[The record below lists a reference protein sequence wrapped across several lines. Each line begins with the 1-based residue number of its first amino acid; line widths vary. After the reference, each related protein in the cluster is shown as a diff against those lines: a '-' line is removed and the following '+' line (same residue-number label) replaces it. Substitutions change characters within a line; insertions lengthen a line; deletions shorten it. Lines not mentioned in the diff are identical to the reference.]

1 MWGGLRRPKGP
12 LQVSCVLAATMVV
25 AAFSITTTYAQ
36 NARNRSWFP
45 EKQSFG
51 ALNERTNAN
60 TVTIVSGSPEGASLS
75 IAHDLSAV
83 LDDGDEFRV
92 LPLVGKGGGQNI
104 RDVRFLKDVDLGIA
118 QANLL
123 NAFRRSNE
131 IGNLDGKIVYIA
143 KLFGEEMHVAVRAS
157 SGIHSLDQL
166 AGKTVNLGIASS
178 GTQLSARDIFAR
190 LNIKVEEVN
199 LEQSEA
205 LEKLRAGQLAAS
217 VLISGKPA
225 APMTKVTAEQ
235 GLRLLPVPFAKS
247 LQDDYL
253 PGVLTSED
261 YPGLVRAGEDVET
274 VSAAAVL
281 IAYNWPK
288 GSEPY
293 RRLEDFVGRF
303 FSKLDAFTQSP
314 HRHSKWREANFAAPL
329 AGWARFQPAEDWLAR
344 NRETLT
350 ARRQFNEFL
359 SSRLGVDAPGNE
371 EERERLFKD
380 FVKWSQERERR

>member
-1 MWGGLRRPKGP
+1 MWGGLRRPIGP

-36 NARNRSWFP
+36 NARNRWFP

-51 ALNERTNAN
+51 ALSERANAN
-60 TVTIVSGSPEGASLS
+60 AVTIVAGGPEGASLS

-83 LDDGDEFRV
+83 LDDGEEFRV
-92 LPLVGKGGGQNI
+92 LPLVGKGGSQNI
-104 RDVRFLKDVDLGIA
+104 RDVRFLKGVDLGIA

-143 KLFGEEMHVAVRAS
+143 KLFGEEVHVAVRAS
-157 SGIHSLDQL
+157 SGIRSLEQL
-166 AGKTVNLGIASS
+166 AGKTVNLGGANS
-178 GTQLSARDIFAR
+178 GTQLSARDVFSR
-190 LNIKVEEVN
+190 LNIKIEEVN
-199 LEQSEA
+199 LEQPEA
-205 LEKLRAGQLAAS
+205 LEKVKTGQIAAS

-274 VSAAAVL
+274 ISAASVL

-293 RRLEDFVGRF
+293 RRMEDFVGRF

-314 HRHSKWREANFAAPL
+314 YRHSKWREANFAAPL

-359 SSRLGVDAPGNE
+359 SSRLGVDAPGSE

>member
-1 MWGGLRRPKGP
+1 
-12 LQVSCVLAATMVV
+12 MVV

-36 NARNRSWFP
+36 NARNRWFP

-51 ALNERTNAN
+51 ALSERANAN

-75 IAHDLSAV
+75 IAHDLSAI
-83 LDDGDEFRV
+83 LDDGEEFRV

-104 RDVRFLKDVDLGIA
+104 RDVRFLKGVDLGIA
-118 QANLL
+118 TANLL

-143 KLFGEEMHVAVRAS
+143 KLFGEEMHVAVHAS
-157 SGIHSLDQL
+157 SGIRSLDQL
-166 AGKTVNLGIASS
+166 VGKTVNLGKTSS
-178 GTQLSARDIFAR
+178 GTQLSARDVFAR
-190 LNIKVEEVN
+190 LNIK
-199 LEQSEA
+199 S
-205 LEKLRAGQLAAS
+205 GQIAAS

-303 FSKLDAFTQSP
+303 FSKLEAFTQSP
-314 HRHSKWREANFAAPL
+314 HRHPKWREANFAAPL
-329 AGWARFQPAEDWLAR
+329 SGWARFQPAEDWLAR
-344 NRETLT
+344 NREALT
-350 ARRQFNEFL
+350 ARRQFNEFM
-359 SSRLGVDAPGNE
+359 SSRLGVNALGSE
-371 EERERLFKD
+371 EERERLFND

>member
-1 MWGGLRRPKGP
+1 
-12 LQVSCVLAATMVV
+12 VSCVLAATMVV

-36 NARNRSWFP
+36 NARNKWFP

-51 ALNERTNAN
+51 ALSERANAN

-83 LDDGDEFRV
+83 LDDGEEFRV
-92 LPLVGKGGGQNI
+92 LPLVGKGGSQNI
-104 RDVRFLKDVDLGIA
+104 RDVRFLKGVDLGIA
-118 QANLL
+118 PANLL

-131 IGNLDGKIVYIA
+131 IGGLDGKDGKIVYIA
-143 KLFGEEMHVAVRAS
+143 KLFGEEMHVAVRANS
-157 SGIHSLDQL
+157 DIRSLDQL
-166 AGKTVNLGIASS
+166 AGKAVNLGSASS
-178 GTQLSARDIFAR
+178 GTQLSARDVFSR
-190 LNIKVEEVN
+190 LNIKIEEVN
-199 LEQSEA
+199 LEQADA
-205 LEKLRAGQLAAS
+205 LEKLRAGQIAAS

-225 APMTKVTAEQ
+225 APMTKVAAEQ

-314 HRHSKWREANFAAPL
+314 HGHPKWREANFAAPL
-329 AGWARFQPAEDWLAR
+329 SGWTRFQPAEDWLAR
-344 NRETLT
+344 NRQTLT

-359 SSRLGVDAPGNE
+359 SSRLGFDAPGSE
-371 EERERLFKD
+371 EERERLFDD

>member
-1 MWGGLRRPKGP
+1 
-12 LQVSCVLAATMVV
+12 MVV
-25 AAFSITTTYAQ
+25 AAFSTTTYAQ

-51 ALNERTNAN
+51 ALSERTNAN

-104 RDVRFLKDVDLGIA
+104 RDVRFLKGVDLGIA

-143 KLFGEEMHVAVRAS
+143 KLFGEEVHVAVRAS
-157 SGIHSLDQL
+157 SGIRSLDQL
-166 AGKTVNLGIASS
+166 AGKTVNLGGASG
-178 GTQLSARDIFAR
+178 GTQLSARDVFSR
-190 LNIKVEEVN
+190 MNIKIEEVN
-199 LEQSEA
+199 LEQPEA
-205 LEKLRAGQLAAS
+205 LEKVRTGQIAAS

-235 GLRLLPVPFAKS
+235 GLRLLTVPFAKS

-274 VSAAAVL
+274 ISAASVL

-314 HRHSKWREANFAAPL
+314 YRHSKWREANFAAPL

-359 SSRLGVDAPGNE
+359 SSRLGVDAPGSE
-371 EERERLFKD
+371 EERERLFND

>member
-1 MWGGLRRPKGP
+1 
-12 LQVSCVLAATMVV
+12 MVV

-36 NARNRSWFP
+36 NARNRWWFP

-51 ALNERTNAN
+51 ALSERANAN
-60 TVTIVSGSPEGASLS
+60 TVTVVSGSPEGASLW

-83 LDDGDEFRV
+83 LDDGEQFRV

-104 RDVRFLKDVDLGIA
+104 RDVRFLKGVDLGIA
-118 QANLL
+118 PANLL

-143 KLFGEEMHVAVRAS
+143 KLFGEEMHVAVRANS
-157 SGIHSLDQL
+157 DIRSFEQL
-166 AGKTVNLGIASS
+166 AGKPINLGRTGS
-178 GTQLSARDIFAR
+178 GTQLSARDVFSR
-190 LNIKVEEVN
+190 LNMKIEEVN
-199 LEQSEA
+199 LEQTEA
-205 LEKLRAGQLAAS
+205 LEKLRAGQITAS

-235 GLRLLPVPFAKS
+235 GLRLLRVPLTKS

-261 YPGLVRAGEDVET
+261 YPGLVQAGEDVET
-274 VSAAAVL
+274 IAAAAVL

-314 HRHSKWREANFAAPL
+314 HRHSKWREANFAAPFV
-329 AGWARFQPAEDWLAR
+329 GWTRFQPAEDWLAR

-359 SSRLGVDAPGNE
+359 SSRLGVDAPGSE
-371 EERERLFKD
+371 EERERLFND

>member
-1 MWGGLRRPKGP
+1 MWGGLRRPMGP
-12 LQVSCVLAATMVV
+12 LQVTCVLAATMVV
-25 AAFSITTTYAQ
+25 AAFSITATHAQ
-36 NARNRSWFP
+36 NARNRWWFP

-51 ALNERTNAN
+51 ALSERANAN
-60 TVTIVSGSPEGASLS
+60 TVTVVSGSPEGASLW

-83 LDDGDEFRV
+83 LDDGEQFRV

-104 RDVRFLKDVDLGIA
+104 RDVRFLKGVDLGIA

-123 NAFRRSNE
+123 NAFRRNNE

-143 KLFGEEMHVAVRAS
+143 KLFGEEMHVAVSAS
-157 SGIHSLDQL
+157 SGIRSLDQL
-166 AGKTVNLGIASS
+166 AGKTVNLGSINS
-178 GTQLSARDIFAR
+178 GTQLSARDVFSR
-190 LNIKVEEVN
+190 LNIKIEEVN
-199 LEQSEA
+199 LEQPDA
-205 LEKLRAGQLAAS
+205 LEKVRAGQIAAS

-235 GLRLLPVPFAKS
+235 GLRLLRVPFTKS

-274 VSAAAVL
+274 ISAAAVL

-303 FSKLDAFTQSP
+303 FSKLDAFTEP
-314 HRHSKWREANFAAPL
+314 LRHPKWREANFAAPL
-329 AGWARFQPAEDWLAR
+329 AGWTRFQPAEDWLAR
-344 NRETLT
+344 NRQTLS

-359 SSRLGVDAPGNE
+359 ISRGLGVPGSE
-371 EERERLFKD
+371 EERERLFLD

>member
-1 MWGGLRRPKGP
+1 
-12 LQVSCVLAATMVV
+12 MVV

-36 NARNRSWFP
+36 NARNRWFP

-51 ALNERTNAN
+51 ALSERANAN
-60 TVTIVSGSPEGASLS
+60 AVTIVAGGPEGASLS

-83 LDDGDEFRV
+83 LDDGEEFRV

-104 RDVRFLKDVDLGIA
+104 RDVRFLKGVDLGIA

-143 KLFGEEMHVAVRAS
+143 KLFGEEVHVAVRAS
-157 SGIHSLDQL
+157 SGIRSLEQL
-166 AGKTVNLGIASS
+166 AGKTVNLGGVNS
-178 GTQLSARDIFAR
+178 GTQLSARDVFSR
-190 LNIKVEEVN
+190 VNIKIEEVN
-199 LEQSEA
+199 LEQPEA
-205 LEKLRAGQLAAS
+205 LEKVRTGQIAAS

-225 APMTKVTAEQ
+225 APMTKVTVEQ

-274 VSAAAVL
+274 ISAASVL

-314 HRHSKWREANFAAPL
+314 YRHSKWREANFAAPL

-359 SSRLGVDAPGNE
+359 SSRLGVDAPGSE

>member
-1 MWGGLRRPKGP
+1 M
-12 LQVSCVLAATMVV
+12 SCVLAATMVV

-36 NARNRSWFP
+36 NARNRWFP

-51 ALNERTNAN
+51 TLSERANAN

-75 IAHDLSAV
+75 IAYDLSAI
-83 LDDGDEFRV
+83 LDDGEEFRV

-104 RDVRFLKDVDLGIA
+104 RDVRFLKGVDLGIA

-157 SGIHSLDQL
+157 SGIRSLEQL
-166 AGKTVNLGIASS
+166 AGKTVNFGKASG
-178 GTQLSARDIFAR
+178 GTQLSARDVFGR
-190 LNIKVEEVN
+190 LKIKIEEVN
-199 LEQSEA
+199 LEQPEA
-205 LEKLRAGQLAAS
+205 LEKVRTGQIAAS

-225 APMTKVTAEQ
+225 APMIKVTAEQ
-235 GLRLLPVPFAKS
+235 GLRLLPIPLAKS

-261 YPGLVRAGEDVET
+261 YPGLVRPGEDVET
-274 VSAAAVL
+274 ISAAAIL

-329 AGWARFQPAEDWLAR
+329 AGWTRFQPAEDWLAR

-359 SSRLGVDAPGNE
+359 SSRLGVDTLGSE